1 MYPIKVAARDSPL
14 SQVQVEEVLKE
25 LKVFYPEVSF
35 EITLLKTTGDLDQ
48 KTSLMR
54 LDKTDFFTKEIDQL
68 VLQGICDVGVHSAKD
83 LPDPLP
89 QGLELYALTKGV
101 DSSDSLVLRD
111 GETIQSLCMGAK
123 IGTSSLRRI
132 SMLKAY
138 REDLMP
144 VDIRG
149 NIQRRLELLENK
161 ELDALI
167 IAEAALIR
175 LGLTHLN
182 RMLLKGEVAPLQGK
196 LAVIGRNENQLVKEF
211 FKKIHEGV

>member
-48 KTSLMR
+48 KTSLMS

-68 VLQGICDVGVHSAKD
+68 VLQGICDIGVHSAKD

-111 GETIQSLCMGAK
+111 GETIQSLCIGAK

-149 NIQRRLELLENK
+149 NIQKRLELLENK